1 MGSNETLA
9 LNRLQL
15 SGHSPHTEYL
25 FLMSTIIY
33 YTPLGKIQWYWLL
46 SLNSSS
52 ACLMAKSTSF
62 ICDLDHNSQ
71 VTNVDVSKPVSYV
84 NMTIPKETATHFY
97 NSVCIFMA
105 QLWTYHCIS
114 CLCLWVKKNLVS
126 CHITPVDPTP
136 LILSKNL
143 LLQPKLTHCPAKYW
157 KFEINFKSPYLNNRF
172 SQQILM
178 FEGTVLQELY

>member
-15 SGHSPHTEYL
+15 SGHSPHSEYL

-33 YTPLGKIQWYWLL
+33 YTPLRKIQWYWLL

-52 ACLMAKSTSF
+52 ACLITKSTSF
-62 ICDLDHNSQ
+62 ICDLNRNSQ

-97 NSVCIFMA
+97 NSVCFFMA
-105 QLWTYHCIS
+105 QLWTHYCIS
-114 CLCLWVKKNLVS
+114 CLCLWVKKFSLMPHHLLIQLLWSWVRIYFYSLNL
-126 CHITPVDPTP
+126 HIVQ
-136 LILSKNL
+136 LNIENL
-143 LLQPKLTHCPAKYW
+143 K
-157 KFEINFKSPYLNNRF
+157 
-172 SQQILM
+172 
-178 FEGTVLQELY
+178 